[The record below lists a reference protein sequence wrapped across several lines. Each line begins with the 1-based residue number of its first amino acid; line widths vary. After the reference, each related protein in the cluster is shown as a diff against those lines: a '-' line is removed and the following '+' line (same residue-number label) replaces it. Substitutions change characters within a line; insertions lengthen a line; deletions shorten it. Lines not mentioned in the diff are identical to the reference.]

1 MDSKLQIISGVYR
14 GRKLNLPVD
23 ARPTQNLARIALFNM
38 LEGIIVDPYAPM
50 VVWDAFAG
58 SGSLGIECLSRYP
71 QSQVVFTDVA
81 YKSIQTVRSNLAAL
95 TVGGRAKT
103 FQGDAI
109 ASIQQWGAMSDLI
122 FVDPP
127 YPMAHLGVAFVKRL
141 QKVVR
146 KGTIVVWEQEMINF
160 TSPNVDKWRILRD
173 KQYGRAR
180 FLILQKI

>member
-1 MDSKLQIISGVYR
+1 MDSKLQIISGIYR

-23 ARPTQNLARIALFNM
+23 ARPTQNLARIAIFNM
-38 LEGIIVDPYAPM
+38 LDGIVIDPFAPM
-50 VVWDAFAG
+50 FVWDAFAG

-71 QSQVVFTDVA
+71 RSQVLFTDVA

-95 TVGGRAKT
+95 SVGGRAKT
-103 FQGDAI
+103 FHGDAI
-109 ASIQQWGAMSDLI
+109 ASIPQWGMMSDLI

-127 YPMAHLGVAFVKRL
+127 YPMANLGVAFVKRL

-146 KGTIVVWEQEMINF
+146 KGTVVVWEQEASNF
-160 TSPNVDKWRILRD
+160 TMPNVEKWQILRD
-173 KQYGRAR
+173 KTYGRAR